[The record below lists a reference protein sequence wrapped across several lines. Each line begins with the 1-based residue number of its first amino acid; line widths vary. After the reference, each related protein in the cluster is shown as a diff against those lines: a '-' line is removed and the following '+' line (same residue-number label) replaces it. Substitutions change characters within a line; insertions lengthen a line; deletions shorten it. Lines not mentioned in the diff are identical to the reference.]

1 MTYKLDNNW
10 TLWFHEI
17 NNNNWKLSSY
27 KKVYTFDDLNTYLNI
42 YRKINNFS
50 AGMFFLM
57 KEKILPIW
65 ESKDNK
71 LGGYWSLK
79 ISKNEINKVWKDIS
93 SQLVGNTLIKEDKL
107 EFINGI
113 SLSPKINNCIIKIWL
128 RKELDIEEF
137 TFENLSTKEFK
148 YFKNNH

>member
-27 KKVYTFDDLNTYLNI
+27 KKVYVFNDLNTYLNI

-50 AGMFFLM
+50 AGMFFIM

-65 ESKDNK
+65 EAKENK
-71 LGGYWSLK
+71 NGGYWSLK
-79 ISKNEINKVWKDIS
+79 ISKNNINKVWKDITL
-93 SQLVGNTLIKEDKL
+93 QLLGNTLVKENKL
-107 EFINGI
+107 NLINGI

-128 RKELDIEEF
+128 KKEIDIKEF
-137 TFENLSTKEFK
+137 TIENIPNTDFK